1 VILEWLL
8 LDSLFINLS
17 AVVFA
22 MMLDAVI
29 GWPKSLF
36 KIISHPVVWIG
47 YVISAF
53 DKRLNNPEFSDVK
66 QKRLGLVT
74 TLILCAIAVLAG
86 GVLFYSLSLL
96 PFSFIFLTLAVWPML
111 AIRSL
116 YDHIHHIEVPLTSGD
131 IEEARTYVGYIV
143 SRDPS
148 TMDEAAIA
156 RASLESLSENTS
168 DGVIAPLF
176 WAVLLGLPGLYL
188 YKTVNTLD
196 SMVGYRNEKYRY
208 FGWASARL
216 DDLLNLVPARLT
228 ALFMAIVSG
237 AFIKVVKA
245 ALKDAGKHRSPNAGW
260 PEAAMAAAL
269 DIRLS
274 GPRRYEGEMTNDPWV
289 NEGAPDPDGNNFG
302 KALLLYKKTIWLSG
316 VLLTLL
322 LALIQSGTMS

>member
-1 VILEWLL
+1 MILEWLL
-8 LDSLFINLS
+8 LDSLYINLS

-22 MMLDAVI
+22 MILDAVI

-36 KIISHPVVWIG
+36 KIISHPVVGIG
-47 YVISAF
+47 HMISAF
-53 DKRLNNPEFSDVK
+53 DIRLNNPDYSNVK
-66 QKRLGLVT
+66 RKLLGLVT
-74 TLILCAIAVLAG
+74 TLVLCAIAVLAG
-86 GVLFYSLSLL
+86 SVLFYFLSLL
-96 PFSFIFLTLAVWPML
+96 PFSIIFFTLAVWPML

-116 YDHIHHIEVPLTSGD
+116 YDHIHQIEIPLMSGD

-143 SRDPS
+143 SRDPT

-176 WAVLLGLPGLYL
+176 WAALLGLPGLYL

-196 SMVGYRNEKYRY
+196 SMVGYKNEKYLY

-237 AFIKVVKA
+237 AFLKVVKA
-245 ALKDAGKHRSPNAGW
+245 TLKDAGKHRSPNAGW

-274 GPRRYEGEMTNDPWV
+274 GPRRYDGEMTTDPWV
-289 NEGAPDPDGNNFG
+289 NEGAPDPDGNSFG

-316 VLLTLL
+316 VILILLF
-322 LALIQSGTMS
+322 AFIQFGTNS